1 MIKPVDEIP
10 QTLQEKRQSYRAMI
24 RADIQAAIDSGVK
37 KFEFVG
43 DEYNYKYLH
52 QYAREEADNMTD
64 KALRPLLQAAAQEQ
78 GWNYLRPYRIRR
90 SGRYIKITQ
99 HKAAD
104 RMHVFCEIRP
114 DALPEIVA
122 EAVKQ
127 EIEARRR
134 YEETKRKE
142 RAKHE
147 RH

>member
-1 MIKPVDEIP
+1 MIIPVDEIP

-24 RADIQAAIDSGVK
+24 SEDIQAAIESGVM

-43 DEYNYKYLH
+43 DAYNYKYLA
-52 QYAREEADNMTD
+52 QYAREQADAMTD
-64 KALRPLLQAAAQEQ
+64 KALKPLLQAAAQEN
-78 GWNYLRPYRIRR
+78 GWKHLKPWHIRR
-90 SGRYIKITQ
+90 TGRYIKITS

-127 EIEARRR
+127 EIEGRKR
-134 YEETKRKE
+134 YEESQKRRAE
-142 RAKHE
+142 REGKQ
-147 RH
+147 

>member
-10 QTLQEKRQSYRAMI
+10 QTLQEKRRSYRAMI

-43 DEYNYKYLH
+43 DEYEYKYLA
-52 QYAREEADNMTD
+52 QYAREEADNLTD
-64 KALRPLLQAAAQEQ
+64 IALRPLLQAAAQEH
-78 GWNYLRPYRIRR
+78 GWQRLNPWRIRR
-90 SGRYIKITQ
+90 SGRYIKIIS

-122 EAVKQ
+122 EAVRQ
-127 EIEARRR
+127 EIEGRKR
-134 YEETKRKE
+134 YEESQKRRAE
-142 RAKHE
+142 REGKQ
-147 RH
+147 

>member
-10 QTLQEKRQSYRAMI
+10 QTLQEKRKTYRAMI
-24 RADIQAAIDSGVK
+24 RADIQAAIDSGVQ

-43 DEYNYKYLH
+43 DAYNYKYLTH
-52 QYAREEADNMTD
+52 YAREEADNMTD
-64 KALRPLLQAAAQEQ
+64 KALRPLLQAAAQEH
-78 GWNYLRPYRIRR
+78 GWNYLKPWRIRR
-90 SGRYIKITQ
+90 SGRYIKITS

-127 EIEARRR
+127 EIEGRKR
-134 YEETKRKE
+134 YEENQKRRAE
-142 RAKHE
+142 REGKQ
-147 RH
+147 